1 MSISGPSIHT
11 CKKVQATSYYP
22 SNRNSV
28 TITFFHDVVGG
39 TEDTFDITVFGL
51 DSETANNLFYAL
63 NGREQD
69 IERRTT

>member
-11 CKKVQATSYYP
+11 CKKVQATSYCP
-22 SNRNSV
+22 SNSNSV

-51 DSETANNLFYAL
+51 GSEAASNLFYAL

-69 IERRTT
+69 IEGRTP